1 MSLVASYYAPDCRKR
16 GNNFII
22 VTSYHYYHYF
32 ERKKE
37 RKVQHSREMLLSEA
51 VSLLVIEKGRFRWL
65 GLMGHKNCADWIRY
79 WTTVEMDGVEQR
91 GRLGKIWRNDSKFS
105 TGRHSSRVKLGLRS
119 YPHGLIDSRGVAR
132 KFSRIHQPVL
142 LACCNC
148 CCCLAMSKGRGG
160 DKGTLSQQGLR

>member
-1 MSLVASYYAPDCRKR
+1 LSLTWSVLMSLVASYYAPDCRKR

-79 WTTVEMDGVEQR
+79 
-91 GRLGKIWRNDSKFS
+91 
-105 TGRHSSRVKLGLRS
+105 
-119 YPHGLIDSRGVAR
+119 
-132 KFSRIHQPVL
+132 
-142 LACCNC
+142 
-148 CCCLAMSKGRGG
+148 
-160 DKGTLSQQGLR
+160 